1 MGDSPLAMAK
11 SIYQLLH
18 NHTHLVL
25 EHYNASHYFTWS
37 TNPFFKHMV
46 TRTTCSDKNNMHTQ
60 PTVIRSSI
68 NRFWFD
74 RKRIYLRIT
83 VTLCKGIRN
92 LGNFSLGIWNKG
104 QVLWIPLITGIRNPS
119 STDKESRM
127 QYPWRRIE
135 NPRLSDFL
143 AWADHC
149 FQLDK
154 IKDIMCFHLFYF
166 CNQKEIPQAS
176 IHQYVS
182 FSFLRK
188 ETVYFPNVSVFSCI
202 LLPMK

>member
-1 MGDSPLAMAK
+1 M
-11 SIYQLLH
+11 
-18 NHTHLVL
+18 
-25 EHYNASHYFTWS
+25 
-37 TNPFFKHMV
+37 
-46 TRTTCSDKNNMHTQ
+46 
-60 PTVIRSSI
+60 

-83 VTLCKGIRN
+83 VTPCKGIWN

-104 QVLWIPLITGIRNPS
+104 QVLWIPLITGIRNAS

-149 FQLDK
+149 FQFDK
-154 IKDIMCFHLFYF
+154 IKDIMYFNFFFATIERLTRNMQVFHFWESFSNNSNGSSSNKCSWCSRSWASLLKCLTNFYF
-166 CNQKEIPQAS
+166 SMFTCLRFTFLQNVELRVLFATPLFSSACCNIP
-176 IHQYVS
+176 Y
-182 FSFLRK
+182 K
-188 ETVYFPNVSVFSCI
+188 
-202 LLPMK
+202 